1 MYLVPLQHWIPA
13 LQTRK
18 QKPQG
23 VSDLGK
29 VAELL
34 SSALTSYARLY
45 PHPTHACQ
53 FLACV
58 ATDFVM
64 FQMLANSVLC
74 TLGLHLRMDIT
85 WAKAPLTPSPPSL
98 LFEQSEEQ
106 AGFQSDSY
114 PKDRKTVCGFW
125 FSWPPSAWG
134 RKYMTVMVV
143 CLGAFVFDLIG

>member
-1 MYLVPLQHWIPA
+1 MLVDTYTEYITFFFFYDVNKGQAVGYLA
-13 LQTRK
+13 
-18 QKPQG
+18 G
-23 VSDLGK
+23 
-29 VAELL
+29 AELL

-85 WAKAPLTPSPPSL
+85 
-98 LFEQSEEQ
+98 
-106 AGFQSDSY
+106 
-114 PKDRKTVCGFW
+114 
-125 FSWPPSAWG
+125 
-134 RKYMTVMVV
+134 
-143 CLGAFVFDLIG
+143 